1 MNLLVAQI
9 VQAGKKHKYKLKK
22 NSDETEWENTWTAG
36 NAILFTMSSLTLIGY
51 FVFWLTL
58 RIKALHSKNTFLHN
72 SKSEHYSKNMHF

>member
-58 RIKALHSKNTFLHN
+58 RIKALNTFLHN

>member
-51 FVFWLTL
+51 YLFLYTLHIKVFGGIHNFDL
-58 RIKALHSKNTFLHN
+58 R
-72 SKSEHYSKNMHF
+72 Y

>member
-1 MNLLVAQI
+1 MFKALEGMNLLVAQI

-58 RIKALHSKNTFLHN
+58 HINLHN
-72 SKSEHYSKNMHF
+72 SKLEY

>member
-9 VQAGKKHKYKLKK
+9 VQAGNKHKYKLKK

-51 FVFWLTL
+51 QLFLFTL
-58 RIKALHSKNTFLHN
+58 RIKVLKDVSTQFQIEL
-72 SKSEHYSKNMHF
+72 SE

>member
-9 VQAGKKHKYKLKK
+9 VQAGKKHKFKLKK

-51 FVFWLTL
+51 HAFLFTS
-58 RIKALHSKNTFLHN
+58 RINVVIKNLNIQSIFN
-72 SKSEHYSKNMHF
+72 